1 MQLQL
6 DLVQEV
12 LSKSDEVRSY
22 LPPSSS
28 LSYFFV
34 SEVFH
39 HPIQYFITFA
49 HLDSEARDPLISVL
63 SVQ

>member
-1 MQLQL
+1 MQLHL
-6 DLVQEV
+6 DQDQEV
-12 LSKSDEVRSY
+12 LSNSDEVRSY

-34 SEVFH
+34 AEVFH
-39 HPIQYFITFA
+39 RPIQYFITFA
-49 HLDSEARDPLISVL
+49 HLDSEAGDPLISVL

>member
-12 LSKSDEVRSY
+12 LSNSGEVRSY

-34 SEVFH
+34 SVVFH

-63 SVQ
+63 SAQ